1 MPTQVR
7 NYHTNIQY
15 ASQKTFEHDKLN
27 FGFQFIVT
35 AKKMKKQFEISIN
48 ILKYVTNLVGIV
60 TLPTSL
66 FSQG

>member
-1 MPTQVR
+1 MLPKT
-7 NYHTNIQY
+7 
-15 ASQKTFEHDKLN
+15 TFEHDKLN